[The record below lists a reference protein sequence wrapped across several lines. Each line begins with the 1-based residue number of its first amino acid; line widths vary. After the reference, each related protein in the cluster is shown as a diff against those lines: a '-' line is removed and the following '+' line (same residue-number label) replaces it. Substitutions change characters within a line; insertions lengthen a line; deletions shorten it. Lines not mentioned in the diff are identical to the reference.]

1 MHVKNHNGLLVFVPW
16 VIYYRF
22 LFFFKDEIEID
33 LYDVIR
39 WIPIG
44 FDAIAEG
51 PHYYSK
57 SLLFGEAFFS
67 AAFSFP
73 SFIDGHS
80 KIDKSLTGY

>member
-51 PHYYSK
+51 
-57 SLLFGEAFFS
+57 
-67 AAFSFP
+67 
-73 SFIDGHS
+73 GHS
-80 KIDKSLTGY
+80 